1 MRRRRDPRLYQI
13 SVLSLLLAYGLFRLG
28 FDVTAAQ
35 IAVTL
40 GAALGAQYAC
50 SRLWRLA
57 GFEPKSALISGL
69 SLCLLL
75 RTNLLTVAAATAGAG
90 LREQV
95 LLPLSRRQGL
105 QPND

>member
-13 SVLSLLLAYGLFRLG
+13 SVLSLLLAYGFFRLG
-28 FDVTAAQ
+28 FDVMAAQ

-57 GFEPKSALISGL
+57 AFEPKSALISGL

-75 RTNLLTVAAATAGAG
+75 RTNLPALAAATADAAIASKCLIPSNG
-90 LREQV
+90 EQV
-95 LLPLSRRQGL
+95 LTPT
-105 QPND
+105 N